1 VIQRRREDVV
11 SKIREIA
18 GGVDVVI
25 DSVGRDTWPKD
36 LKVLRK
42 GGKLISVGA
51 TSGPETEVNVRYV
64 FAKQISIIGAYM
76 GSRAEL
82 MEVLRFI
89 ERGKLKPVIDSVLEL
104 EDAKIAHEKMERSEM
119 FGKIVLRVG

>member
-1 VIQRRREDVV
+1 M
-11 SKIREIA
+11 
-18 GGVDVVI
+18 
-25 DSVGRDTWPKD
+25 
-36 LKVLRK
+36 LRK

-51 TSGPETEVNVRYV
+51 TSGPKTEVDVRYV
-64 FAKQISIIGAYM
+64 FAKQISIIDAYM

-89 ERGKLKPVIDSVLEL
+89 GSGKLRPVIGSVLEL
-104 EDAKIAHEKMERSEM
+104 EDAKLAHEKMERSEM